1 MGDQPARDHVELIP
15 SAESAETDVGAS
27 LEGVELG
34 EYVTW
39 ILESRSLTGRTSDSS
54 NVRLQTPATEDLG
67 DVEPTERAAESIV
80 SEPATEARKRRTPPS
95 QSSAS
100 EGERHRKRP
109 RRAEHSAAPKTPSQG
124 QSSSQTHVVT
134 SVHSAS
140 RRPKS
145 SKKAPKRKSQGIR
158 KDVVPKWRMHIQAL
172 AVSDGTRRGTAE
184 WPPKVEYTVK
194 GRAVSPSS
202 ESDSQLINSKRS
214 FAKLSVISCRKGTTC

>member
-1 MGDQPARDHVELIP
+1 VGGQPARDHLELIP
-15 SAESAETDVGAS
+15 SAESAETDVGAP
-27 LEGVELG
+27 LERVEPG

-39 ILESRSLTGRTSDSS
+39 IPESRPLTGRTSDSS

-67 DVEPTERAAESIV
+67 DVEPTERAAESII
-80 SEPATEARKRRTPPS
+80 SEPAVEARKRRIPPS

-100 EGERHRKRP
+100 EEERQRKRP
-109 RRAEHSAAPKTPSQG
+109 RRTGHAAAPKTPSTG

-134 SVHSAS
+134 SVHVSAS

-145 SKKAPKRKSQGIR
+145 TKKAPKRKSQGIR

-194 GRAVSPSS
+194 GRAVSRSS
-202 ESDSQLINSKRS
+202 ESDS
-214 FAKLSVISCRKGTTC
+214 